1 MYYICQS
8 VTFLFLEAF
17 IMEKK
22 PALPLVQSREVA
34 PGNYGLYD
42 YFLTNSKQYG
52 DYVLFGHYGK
62 DHYISEFI
70 ADIETLAAY
79 YSLELGL
86 KRGDVY
92 TIFMPTNAESLII
105 LMALNKIGVIVNFV
119 HPLLP
124 PENLK
129 EIMEFTK
136 SKGIVVLDM
145 FAAKYAEAIA
155 DEGVP
160 CLVCVPTTYAVPD
173 KLSAKANEQAMA
185 VVAAKIKNYKTYPE
199 VLAEYKDKRVDTV
212 KENKDDIALYMNGGG
227 TTGSSRTIKLTND
240 AVNRVVYALGSG
252 NTIVENIGV
261 DTEIC
266 CMPFFHA
273 FGLCAGGLNVLH
285 KGAKAVF
292 MPKFEADKFIHNMK
306 TNRVVE
312 FNGVPNM
319 YKKLLADP
327 EFDGPHLKSVK
338 VMFSGGDDVRP
349 AFVKEFEK
357 VMKKNGSDATI
368 CAGYGLTECCAICT
382 TNPPWI
388 NKLGTIGRPLQGLT
402 IQVWDENNKPVPT
415 GTTGQLVMH
424 GPTMMQGYL
433 TENGP
438 IDEGLYKD
446 EDGKKWVLSGDLGY
460 FDEEGYV
467 HFVGRCKRVIIISG
481 YNVYPGDIEKLLT
494 ELDFINESCAVQ
506 GYLDGKPIV
515 RLFVVKKY
523 DIDEEKAKEKII
535 SLCSERLSQYN
546 IPKEIR
552 FIDALPRTRL
562 EKVNFMAL
570 TEKCPE

>member
-1 MYYICQS
+1 
-8 VTFLFLEAF
+8 
-17 IMEKK
+17 MENKA
-22 PALPLVQSREVA
+22 PLPLVKSREAA
-34 PGNYGLYD
+34 PGNHNIYD
-42 YFLTNSKQYG
+42 YFLINSEQYG
-52 DYVLFGHYGK
+52 DYTIFGHYGK
-62 DHYISEFI
+62 DHYKSEFI
-70 ADIETLAAY
+70 ADIETFAAY

-92 TIFMPTNAESLII
+92 TIFMPTNVESLIL

-160 CLVCVPTTYAVPD
+160 CLVCVPSTYALPD
-173 KLSAKANEQAMA
+173 KLAAKANEQAMA
-185 VVAAKIKNYKTYPE
+185 VVSAKIKNYKTYPE

-212 KENKDDIALYMNGGG
+212 KDDKDDIAVYMNGGG
-227 TTGSSRTIKLTND
+227 TTGKSRTIKLTND
-240 AVNRVVYALGSG
+240 ALNQVIYGLGSV
-252 NTIVENIGV
+252 NTIVENVGV

-266 CMPFFHA
+266 AMPFFHA
-273 FGLCAGGLNVLH
+273 FGLCAGGLNCLH

-292 MPKFEADKFIHNMK
+292 LPRFESDKFIQLMK
-306 TNRVVE
+306 TNQVVE

-338 VMFSGGDDVRP
+338 VMYSGGDDVRP
-349 AFVKEFEK
+349 AFVKEVEK
-357 VMKKNGSDATI
+357 MMRKNGSNASI
-368 CAGYGLTECCAICT
+368 CAGYGLTECSAICT
-382 TNPPWI
+382 TNPYWC
-388 NKLGTIGRPLQGLT
+388 NKLGTIGKPLPGLEV
-402 IQVWDENNKPVPT
+402 QVWDENNKPVPA
-415 GTTGQLVMH
+415 GTTGQFVMH

-433 TENGP
+433 TEDGP
-438 IDEGLYKD
+438 VDEGLYKD
-446 EDGKKWVLSGDLGY
+446 ENGKKWVLSGDLG
-460 FDEEGYV
+460 FLDEEGYA

-515 RLFVVKKY
+515 RLFVVKK
-523 DIDEEKAKEKII
+523 DDVDEEEAKEKII
-535 SLCSERLSQYN
+535 SLCSERLSKYN

-562 EKVNFMAL
+562 EKVDFMAL
-570 TEKCPE
+570 TEKAPA

>member
-1 MYYICQS
+1 MNN
-8 VTFLFLEAF
+8 V
-17 IMEKK
+17 
-22 PALPLVQSREVA
+22 PPLPLVQSRETPPA
-34 PGNYGLYD
+34 NHNCYD
-42 YFLTNSKQYG
+42 YFLINSEQYG
-52 DYVLFGHYGK
+52 DYVLFAHHGK
-62 DHYISEFI
+62 DHYKSEFI
-70 ADIETLAAY
+70 SDVETLAAY
-79 YSLELGL
+79 FKLELGL

-92 TIFMPTNAESLII
+92 TIFMPTNVESLIL

-129 EIMEFTK
+129 DILAFTK
-136 SKGIVVLDM
+136 SNGIAVLDM
-145 FAAKYAEAIA
+145 FVAKYADVIA
-155 DEGVP
+155 EMNLP
-160 CLVCVPTTYAVPD
+160 CLVCVPSTYAVPD
-173 KLSAKANEQAMA
+173 KLAAKANEQSMA
-185 VVAAKIKNYKTYPE
+185 VVSAKIKKYVTYPE
-199 VLAEYKDKRVDTV
+199 VLAAFSDKRVDGV
-212 KENKDDIALYMNGGG
+212 KENKEDIALYMNGGG
-227 TTGSSRTIKLTND
+227 TTGKSRTIKLTND
-240 AVNRVVYALGSG
+240 ALNNVIYALGSG

-266 CMPFFHA
+266 AMPFFHA

-285 KGAKAVF
+285 KGGKAVF
-292 MPKFEADKFIHNMK
+292 MPKFESDKFIHLLK

-319 YKKLLADP
+319 YKKLLSDP

-338 VMFSGGDDVRP
+338 VMFCGGDDVRP

-388 NKLGTIGRPLQGLT
+388 NKLGTIGKPLQGLEV
-402 IQVWDENNKPVPT
+402 QVWDENDKPVPT

-424 GPTMMQGYL
+424 GVTMMQGYL

-446 EDGKKWVLSGDLGY
+446 ENGKKWVLSGDLGY
-460 FDEEGYV
+460 FDDEGYV
-467 HFVGRCKRVIIISG
+467 HFVGRSKRVIIISG

-494 ELDFINESCAVQ
+494 ELDFIVESCAVQ
-506 GYLDGKPIV
+506 GYADGKPIV
-515 RLFVVKKY
+515 RLFVVAKDGDKEDYKKQ
-523 DIDEEKAKEKII
+523 IVE
-535 SLCSERLSQYN
+535 LCQQRLSKYSV
-546 IPKEIR
+546 PKEVV
-552 FIDALPRTRL
+552 FIEELPRTRL
-562 EKVNFMAL
+562 QKVDFMAL
-570 TEKCPE
+570 TEKAPA